1 MINKMAD
8 EASAILYLICWHEV
22 WVKVTYDWSTALW
35 YVDRVFTSQSYKHRH
50 KHKRKLVRFSC
61 AYAHAYVDQ
70 VFSCLHMCLTLSL
83 CASKNQAD
91 LRVFFQSMDRIKSL
105 FPYKDRLTRAQMS
118 RVVYKASCWDLH
130 MSSIVSL
137 ISYLFYIQTSVVI
150 QRLITSEDVCWNIR
164 NRWR

>member
-1 MINKMAD
+1 MAYLTLFSIQALLAMINKMAD
-8 EASAILYLICWHEV
+8 EASALLYLICWHEV
-22 WVKVTYDWSTALW
+22 WVKVTYDWSTALC
-35 YVDRVFTSQSYKHRH
+35 YVDPVFTCQSYKHKH

-61 AYAHAYVDQ
+61 AYAYAYVDQ

-118 RVVYKASCWDLH
+118 RVVYKASCWDLRD
-130 MSSIVSL
+130 
-137 ISYLFYIQTSVVI
+137 FYTGICHLSF
-150 QRLITSEDVCWNIR
+150 L
-164 NRWR
+164 